1 MKKITYIII
10 AIIFLTFINACAGY
24 KPIYTTN
31 LQFKIVDYSIKS
43 NKKLGKQIYYK
54 LNNLFKS
61 NQNNAEAQSVT
72 ITIDTTK
79 NKGVTVKDST
89 GKILEYRIILNS
101 NIIINDYLTDDKIL
115 NQNFSYSS
123 MYKVQDQHSETKK
136 LENKSIKDLI
146 NKTYQDLLIK
156 MSHIIRTK

>member
-43 NKKLGKQIYYK
+43 NKKLGRQIYYK
-54 LNNLFKS
+54 LYNLFKS

-79 NKGVTVKDST
+79 NKGATVKDST
-89 GKILEYRIILNS
+89 C
-101 NIIINDYLTDDKIL
+101 
-115 NQNFSYSS
+115 
-123 MYKVQDQHSETKK
+123 
-136 LENKSIKDLI
+136 
-146 NKTYQDLLIK
+146 LLYT
-156 MSHIIRTK
+156 SDAADE

>member
-10 AIIFLTFINACAGY
+10 TIIFLTFINACAEY

-43 NKKLGKQIYYK
+43 NKKLGRQIYYK
-54 LNNLFKS
+54 LYNLSKS
-61 NQNNAEAQSVT
+61 SKNNAEVQSVI

-79 NKGVTVKDST
+79 EKEATAKDST

-101 NIIINDYLTDDKIL
+101 NIIINDYLTNDEVL
-115 NQNFSYSS
+115 NQDFSYSS
-123 MYKVQDQHSETKK
+123 MYKVQDLHSETIK
-136 LENKSIKDLI
+136 LENKSIKNLI
-146 NKTYQDLLIK
+146 DKTYQDLLIK
-156 MSHIIRTK
+156 MSDIN

>member
-1 MKKITYIII
+1 M
-10 AIIFLTFINACAGY
+10 
-24 KPIYTTN
+24 
-31 LQFKIVDYSIKS
+31 
-43 NKKLGKQIYYK
+43 
-54 LNNLFKS
+54 
-61 NQNNAEAQSVT
+61 
-72 ITIDTTK
+72 
-79 NKGVTVKDST
+79 TVKDST

-101 NIIINDYLTDDKIL
+101 NIIINDYLTNDEVL

-123 MYKVQDQHSETKK
+123 MYKVQDLHSETIK

>member
-1 MKKITYIII
+1 MKKITYLIIS
-10 AIIFLTFINACAGY
+10 IIFLIFINACAGY

-43 NKKLGKQIYYK
+43 NKKLGRQIYYK
-54 LNNLFKS
+54 LYNLSKS
-61 NQNNAEAQSVT
+61 SKNNAEVQSVI

-79 NKGVTVKDST
+79 EKEATAKDST

-101 NIIINDYLTDDKIL
+101 NIIIKDYLTNDEVL

-123 MYKVQDQHSETKK
+123 MYKAQDLYSETIK

-146 NKTYQDLLIK
+146 NKTYQDLLMK
-156 MSHIIRTK
+156 MSHIIQTK

>member
-1 MKKITYIII
+1 MKKITYLIIS
-10 AIIFLTFINACAGY
+10 IIFLIFINACAGY

-43 NKKLGKQIYYK
+43 NKKLGRQIYYK
-54 LNNLFKS
+54 LYNSFKS
-61 NQNNAEAQSVT
+61 NQNNAQAQSV
-72 ITIDTTK
+72 IISIDTTK
-79 NKGVTVKDST
+79 NKDATVKDST

-101 NIIINDYLTDDKIL
+101 NIIIKDYLTNDEVL

-123 MYKVQDQHSETKK
+123 MYKVQDLYSDTIK
-136 LENKSIKDLI
+136 LENKSMQDLI

>member
-43 NKKLGKQIYYK
+43 NKKLGRQIYYK
-54 LNNLFKS
+54 LYNLFKS

-101 NIIINDYLTDDKIL
+101 NIIINEYLTNDEVL
-115 NQNFSYSS
+115 NHNFSYSS
-123 MYKVQDQHSETKK
+123 MYKVQYLHSETIK

-156 MSHIIRTK
+156 ISHIIRAK

>member
-31 LQFKIVDYSIKS
+31 LQFKIADYSIKS
-43 NKKLGKQIYYK
+43 NKKLGREIYSK
-54 LNNLFKS
+54 LYNLSKFSENKDGV
-61 NQNNAEAQSVT
+61 QNVN
-72 ITIDTTK
+72 ITVNTTK
-79 NKGVTVKDST
+79 NKKATAKDSA

-101 NIIINDYLTDDKIL
+101 NIIIKDYLTNEDIL

-123 MYKVQDQHSETKK
+123 TYKVQDQYSETIK
-136 LENKSIKDLI
+136 LENKSIENLI
-146 NKTYQDLLIK
+146 NKIYQNLIIN
-156 MSHIIRTK
+156 MSEIMSTQ

>member
-43 NKKLGKQIYYK
+43 NKKLGRQIYYK
-54 LNNLFKS
+54 LDNLFKS

-79 NKGVTVKDST
+79 NKDATVKDST

-101 NIIINDYLTDDKIL
+101 DIIIKDYLTNDEVL

-123 MYKVQDQHSETKK
+123 MYKVQDLHSETIK

>member
-43 NKKLGKQIYYK
+43 NKKLGRQIYYK
-54 LNNLFKS
+54 LDNLFKS

-101 NIIINDYLTDDKIL
+101 AIIIKDYLTNDEVL

-123 MYKVQDQHSETKK
+123 MYKVQDLHSETIK

-156 MSHIIRTK
+156 MSHIIQTK

>member
-43 NKKLGKQIYYK
+43 NKKLGRQIYYK
-54 LNNLFKS
+54 LYNSFKS
-61 NQNNAEAQSVT
+61 NQNNAEAQSIT

-79 NKGVTVKDST
+79 NKDAMVKDST

-101 NIIINDYLTDDKIL
+101 NIIINDYLTNDEVL
-115 NQNFSYSS
+115 NQDFSYSS
-123 MYKVQDQHSETKK
+123 MYKVQDLHSETIK

>member
-1 MKKITYIII
+1 MKKITYLIIS
-10 AIIFLTFINACAGY
+10 IIFLTFINTCAGY
-24 KPIYTTN
+24 KPLYTTN

-43 NKKLGKQIYYK
+43 NKKLGRQIYYK
-54 LNNLFKS
+54 LYNLFKS

-72 ITIDTTK
+72 ITIDVTK
-79 NKGVTVKDST
+79 NKNATTKDST

-101 NIIINDYLTDDKIL
+101 NIIINDYLTNDEVL
-115 NQNFSYSS
+115 NQDFSYSS
-123 MYKVQDQHSETKK
+123 MYKVQDLHSETIK

>member
-43 NKKLGKQIYYK
+43 NNKFGRQIYDK
-54 LNNLFKS
+54 LYNLSKS
-61 NQNNAEAQSVT
+61 SKNNAELQSVI

-79 NKGVTVKDST
+79 EKDATAKDST

-101 NIIINDYLTDDKIL
+101 NIIINDYLTNDEVL
-115 NQNFSYSS
+115 NQDFSYSS
-123 MYKVQDQHSETKK
+123 MYKVQDLHSDTIK
-136 LENKSIKDLI
+136 LENKSIKNLI

-156 MSHIIRTK
+156 MSHISRTK

>member
-43 NKKLGKQIYYK
+43 NKKLGRQIYYK
-54 LNNLFKS
+54 LYNSFKS

-79 NKGVTVKDST
+79 NKGVTVKDSA
-89 GKILEYRIILNS
+89 GKILEYRIILNC
-101 NIIINDYLTDDKIL
+101 NIMINDYLTNEEIL

-123 MYKVQDQHSETKK
+123 TYKVQDQYSETII

-156 MSHIIRTK
+156 MSHIIQTK

>member
-43 NKKLGKQIYYK
+43 NKKLGRQIYYK
-54 LNNLFKS
+54 LYNLFKS

-72 ITIDTTK
+72 ITINTTK
-79 NKGVTVKDST
+79 NKGATVKDST
-89 GKILEYRIILNS
+89 GKILEYRIILTT
-101 NIIINDYLTDDKIL
+101 NIIIKDYLTDDAIL
-115 NQNFSYSS
+115 NHTFSYSS
-123 MYKVQDQHSETKK
+123 AYKVQDQHSETIK

-156 MSHIIRTK
+156 ISENVSTE

>member
-24 KPIYTTN
+24 KSIYTTN

-43 NKKLGKQIYYK
+43 NKKLGRQIYYK
-54 LNNLFKS
+54 LYNLSKS
-61 NQNNAEAQSVT
+61 SKNIAEVQSVI

-79 NKGVTVKDST
+79 EKDAT
-89 GKILEYRIILNS
+89 AKDMKGKILEYRIILNS
-101 NIIINDYLTDDKIL
+101 NIIIKDYLTNDEIL

-123 MYKVQDQHSETKK
+123 IYEAQDLYSETIK
-136 LENKSIKDLI
+136 LENQSIKNLI
-146 NKTYQDLLIK
+146 NKTYQNLLIK
-156 MSHIIRTK
+156 MSQIIQTK